1 VVLRLSQI
9 CLTERTALLADVDT
23 VLIRDIE
30 ETFLQESGRAMRYHA
45 VTFHLSES
53 QTAVTSSSLSWLAGE
68 NLSRTAAS
76 GVDLV
81 ADHML
86 QSLIV
91 GRVEEDH
98 DFELLASEAI
108 VHDLVS
114 ISLVAKLMQLVRNEL
129 NCLSLEGSRITLV
142 TIQ

>member
-1 VVLRLSQI
+1 
-9 CLTERTALLADVDT
+9 
-23 VLIRDIE
+23 
-30 ETFLQESGRAMRYHA
+30 M
-45 VTFHLSES
+45 
-53 QTAVTSSSLSWLAGE
+53 
-68 NLSRTAAS
+68 N
-76 GVDLV
+76 LV